1 MGVSTREYTLPVY
14 IYDADKGGKGKKLGH
29 QIPSWIVRKVNRE
42 HRIISSKIIKKMT
55 LDFFRF

>member
-42 HRIISSKIIKKMT
+42 HHIISSKI
-55 LDFFRF
+55 